1 MKLLRGINIQITMCS
16 SLVIYCCITIL
27 PPTQWLKTTYIY
39 NLTVFV
45 YQESVHSLTG
55 SSALGSLTN
64 YYYTEGGG
72 QEWGLISRLIGEGSA
87 SKIMFV
93 SKIQFVSACWI
104 EDLDFLW
111 AVGKGY
117 HVAFSIMLPTTWQ
130 PASSKP
136 VRERG
141 F

>member
-16 SLVIYCCITIL
+16 SLVIYCCITVL
-27 PPTQWLKTTYIY
+27 PPTQWLKTTHIY
-39 NLTVFV
+39 YLTVFV

-64 YYYTEGGG
+64 YYYTEGAG
-72 QEWGLISRLIGEGSA
+72 QEWGLISRLKAA

-93 SKIQFVSACWI
+93 GKIQFLSACWI

-111 AVGKGY
+111 AIGKVY
-117 HVAFSIMLPTTWQ
+117 HVAFSIMLPTPWQ
-130 PASSKP
+130 LASSKP